1 MLVRSL
7 FCPFFIVNT
16 LALSAWSYGLNQ
28 SRNQPSSLATTST
41 TVAYHGGPLL
51 TRPSGINIYLIWYG
65 AFSLKDRTTIT
76 DFFASFSPRG
86 LVPHQEPSVSTWW
99 RTVTS
104 YKDKVHTP
112 VSRIV
117 RLVKQAGDPYSSGKN
132 LKRAQITSQI
142 TSLVKNNIAGNKLPP
157 NSNGIHFVLTAKR
170 SECGEI
176 LKSVNSC
183 GFHD

>member
-1 MLVRSL
+1 MAELQGSL
-7 FCPFFIVNT
+7 LPFHYFQYP
-16 LALSAWSYGLNQ
+16 A
-28 SRNQPSSLATTST
+28 PATRDE
-41 TVAYHGGPLL
+41 YLPL
-51 TRPSGINIYLIWYG
+51 
-65 AFSLKDRTTIT
+65 T
-76 DFFASFSPRG
+76 DKARA
-86 LVPHQEPSVSTWW
+86 
-99 RTVTS
+99 
-104 YKDKVHTP
+104 P

-132 LKRAQITSQI
+132 LKRAQIS
-142 TSLVKNNIAGNKLPP
+142 SLVKNNIAGNKLPP